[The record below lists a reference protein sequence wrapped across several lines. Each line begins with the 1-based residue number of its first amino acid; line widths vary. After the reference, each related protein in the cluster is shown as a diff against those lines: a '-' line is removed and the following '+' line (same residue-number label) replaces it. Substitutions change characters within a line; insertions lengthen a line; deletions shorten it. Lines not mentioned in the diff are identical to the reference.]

1 MLLRGFIAD
10 FLFLRG
16 SALLEAGKHD
26 RAYRHLATA
35 SRLAGSNPHYA
46 GAAALAA
53 NKAGNVDAAVRFC
66 ERALQ
71 LDHGLEAVHELL
83 QGMFL
88 HGEPYLRLL
97 ERIHR
102 QLRPRTYVEIGVDLG
117 DSLRQV
123 LPATQAIGIDP
134 KPKLGFVPPA
144 SVRIFS
150 ETSDDFFARHDLR
163 ALFDGL
169 PLDLA
174 FIDGMHHFEYALRDF
189 MNLERCSAPEST
201 ILIDDCFPHDRRT
214 AQRERVITFWS
225 GDIWKLVVLLKKYR
239 ADLAIHTIA
248 APPTGMCIVRNLDP
262 SSRFIADNLQRLID
276 EFMAL
281 DYGYLEKDRARKLN
295 LYPNDWGKI
304 RPLLTLSAAALKTP

>member
-1 MLLRGFIAD
+1 MLRRVVAD
-10 FLFLRG
+10 ALFVRG
-16 SALLEAGKHD
+16 SGLLQAGKPR
-26 RAYRHLATA
+26 RALPHLALA
-35 SRLAGSNPHYA
+35 ARLASSNPQYFA
-46 GAAALAA
+46 AAALAA
-53 NKAGNVDAAVRFC
+53 SKTGNVDAAVRYC

-71 LDHGLEAVHELL
+71 LDHQLEAVHGLL
-83 QGMFL
+83 EGLFL
-88 HGEPYLRLL
+88 HGELYLRLL

-102 QLRPRTYVEIGVDLG
+102 QLRPRTYAEIGVELG
-117 DSLRQV
+117 ESLRLV

-134 KPKLGFVPPA
+134 EPKLRYVPPA
-144 SVRIFS
+144 SVRIFT
-150 ETSDDFFARHDLR
+150 ETSDEFFARHDVR

-189 MNLERCSAPEST
+189 MNFERCSAPAST

-214 AQRERVITFWS
+214 AQRERLITFWS

-239 ADLAIHTIA
+239 PDLAIHTIA
-248 APPTGMCIVRNLDP
+248 APPTGLCMVRNLDP

-295 LYPNDWGKI
+295 LFPNDWEKI
-304 RPLLTLSAAALKTP
+304 RPLLGSAR